1 MHWQTRITVDLA
13 VQTLRSMLDQISAG
27 RVDTVAVR
35 LALRCLWPHC
45 PERWPLVIFWEGARE
60 EHEIG
65 RSQTVTASFNGIVWQ
80 LRRFGAY
87 SEANDQAK

>member
-1 MHWQTRITVDLA
+1 
-13 VQTLRSMLDQISAG
+13 
-27 RVDTVAVR
+27 
-35 LALRCLWPHC
+35 
-45 PERWPLVIFWEGARE
+45 VIFWEGARE